1 MHTKGLSEKKY
12 HLNEKMNTP
21 DFVFL
26 FFPLE
31 HAFGLIVKEAPEIIS
46 KAFEQSVVFVS
57 PTTLLSTLK
66 IVHSL
71 WRQEKSFNNSEK
83 IALEAG
89 KLYDKMSI
97 FYEEFCR
104 IGDQI
109 NRTKMTYDDCTQKL
123 KFGRGNILSRFD
135 HIKKLGAK
143 NQKNLPTSPDI
154 NQEFL

>member
-1 MHTKGLSEKKY
+1 M
-12 HLNEKMNTP
+12 
-21 DFVFL
+21 
-26 FFPLE
+26 
-31 HAFGLIVKEAPEIIS
+31 
-46 KAFEQSVVFVS
+46 FVS

-97 FYEEFCR
+97 FYDEFCR

-143 NQKNLPTSPDI
+143 KSKKSSNFTRSESRIYLNYSIRSNSSSTLLLISI
-154 NQEFL
+154 SSLSSRLLS